1 MRNYKID
8 FLPFKK
14 NYFKFLAFLYIKESI
29 SIYFKVFF
37 FLIQFT
43 RVMILLGQ
51 LAHVLGLGDT

>member
-37 FLIQFT
+37 FFNSIYTCHDFIRPT
-43 RVMILLGQ
+43 STCVRPR
-51 LAHVLGLGDT
+51 